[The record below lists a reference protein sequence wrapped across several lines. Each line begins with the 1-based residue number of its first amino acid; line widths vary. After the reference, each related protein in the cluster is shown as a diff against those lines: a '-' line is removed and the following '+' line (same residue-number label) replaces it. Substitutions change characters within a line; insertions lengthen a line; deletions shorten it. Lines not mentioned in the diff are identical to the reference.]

1 MIHSGALALY
11 FYVFFFFLNERE
23 YITLKGKSLPLFHI
37 TYISENTVL
46 RKCLLNSAA
55 QVNKIQGH
63 LCRWYC
69 VCVCVCMCVC
79 VYTCLSHSVVSDS
92 L

>member
-11 FYVFFFFLNERE
+11 FYFIFFLNERE

-55 QVNKIQGH
+55 QVNKIQGR

-69 VCVCVCMCVC
+69 VCVCTPVLV
-79 VYTCLSHSVVSDS
+79 TQSCLTLCDPVD
-92 L
+92 

>member
-11 FYVFFFFLNERE
+11 FYGFFFFLNERE

-55 QVNKIQGH
+55 QVNKIQGR

-69 VCVCVCMCVC
+69 VLVIQSCPTLCHPV
-79 VYTCLSHSVVSDS
+79 D
-92 L
+92 